1 MKIHALIAGAV
12 FLALSPPVG
21 AGQTTVRRAHSPE
34 EVEQQHIQAVES
46 CLPPPVLVKGESK
59 TCTSLSKRMAEL
71 HIPGISI
78 AVVHNGKIE
87 WGKGYGV
94 RQIGG
99 EAVNAETLFQAGS
112 ISKPLAALGA
122 LHLVQ
127 ERKLSLD
134 TNINA
139 SLTSWKLPPS
149 AAAPGATVTL
159 RELLTHTG
167 GITVH
172 GFPGYAA
179 GAPVPTLVQVLNG
192 EAPANTAPIRLD
204 SVPGKNWRYSG
215 GGYIIMQQMVIDA
228 VKEPFPKFLHD
239 TVLAPVGMS
248 HSTYQQ
254 PLPQK
259 MLSNAAMPYEFNGSR
274 VEGGPHTYPELA
286 AAGLWTTPSDLCRY
300 ILKVQHSLAG
310 EANHVLSQAMTQQML
325 TPGLGHWGFGV
336 EIGGETA
343 GRWFSHGGSN
353 AGYESLFVGYERNG
367 DGAAVMTNA
376 QGGGRLAAQVMS
388 AIAMTYDWPDWKP
401 PVRTEVKVDPAVL
414 ARYVGTYQLAPN
426 FSVTFTL
433 EGDQLMTQATNQP
446 KFPVYPESQ
455 TKFFLK
461 VVDAEVE
468 FFTDDKGKIS
478 YLILHQ
484 GGQDHKGVRK

>member
-1 MKIHALIAGAV
+1 
-12 FLALSPPVG
+12 
-21 AGQTTVRRAHSPE
+21 
-34 EVEQQHIQAVES
+34 
-46 CLPPPVLVKGESK
+46 
-59 TCTSLSKRMAEL
+59 MAEL
-71 HIPGISI
+71 HVPGVGI
-78 AVVHNGKIE
+78 AVLHDGRIE
-87 WGKGYGV
+87 WAKGYGV
-94 RQIGG
+94 RQVGG

-112 ISKPLAALGA
+112 ISKPLAALAA

-127 ERKLSLD
+127 EGKLSLD

-149 AAAPGATVTL
+149 ADAPGATVTL
-159 RELLTHTG
+159 RELLTHTA

-179 GAPVPTLVQVLNG
+179 GAAVPALVQVLNG
-192 EAPANTAPIRLD
+192 QTPANTAPIRLD
-204 SVPGKNWRYSG
+204 SVPGKHWRYSG
-215 GGYIIMQQMVIDA
+215 GGYSIMQQMVIDA
-228 VKEPFPKFLHD
+228 TKEPFPEFLHD
-239 TVLAPVGMS
+239 TALAPIGMS

-254 PLPQK
+254 PLPRQ
-259 MLSNAAMPYEFNGSR
+259 MLTNAAMPYDFNGSA

-300 ILKVQHSLAG
+300 ILEVQHSLAG
-310 EANHVLSQAMTQQML
+310 KANHVLSQAMTQQML
-325 TPGLGHWGFGV
+325 TPGLGGWGLGV
-336 EIGGETA
+336 EIGGEA
-343 GRWFSHGGSN
+343 SDPWFSHGGSN

-376 QGGGRLAAQVMS
+376 QGGGRLAAQVMR

-401 PVRTEVKVDPAVL
+401 PVRTEVKVDPAML

-426 FSVTFTL
+426 FAVTFTL

-455 TKFFLK
+455 AKFFLK
-461 VVDAEVE
+461 VVDAEVA
-468 FFTDDKGKIS
+468 FFTDDNGKVS

-484 GGQDHKGVRK
+484 GGQDHKGIRK

>member
-1 MKIHALIAGAV
+1 MKTYALIASAI
-12 FLALSPPVG
+12 FLAVSPVI
-21 AGQTTVRRAHSPE
+21 AVGQTTIGSGRSPKE
-34 EVEQQHIQAVES
+34 IEQQHIEAVKS
-46 CLPPPVLVKGESK
+46 CLLPPVLVKGEPK
-59 TCTSLSKRMAEL
+59 TCTSLSTRMAEL
-71 HIPGISI
+71 HIPGVSI

-87 WGKGYGV
+87 WAMGYGV
-94 RQIGG
+94 QKIGG

-139 SLTSWKLPPS
+139 SLTTWKLPSS

-159 RELLTHTG
+159 RELLTHTA

-239 TVLAPVGMS
+239 TVLAPIGMS

-254 PLPQK
+254 PLPQ
-259 MLSNAAMPYEFNGSR
+259 G
-274 VEGGPHTYPELA
+274 
-286 AAGLWTTPSDLCRY
+286 C
-300 ILKVQHSLAG
+300 
-310 EANHVLSQAMTQQML
+310 
-325 TPGLGHWGFGV
+325 
-336 EIGGETA
+336 
-343 GRWFSHGGSN
+343 
-353 AGYESLFVGYERNG
+353 
-367 DGAAVMTNA
+367 
-376 QGGGRLAAQVMS
+376 
-388 AIAMTYDWPDWKP
+388 
-401 PVRTEVKVDPAVL
+401 
-414 ARYVGTYQLAPN
+414 
-426 FSVTFTL
+426 
-433 EGDQLMTQATNQP
+433 
-446 KFPVYPESQ
+446 
-455 TKFFLK
+455 
-461 VVDAEVE
+461 
-468 FFTDDKGKIS
+468 
-478 YLILHQ
+478 
-484 GGQDHKGVRK
+484 